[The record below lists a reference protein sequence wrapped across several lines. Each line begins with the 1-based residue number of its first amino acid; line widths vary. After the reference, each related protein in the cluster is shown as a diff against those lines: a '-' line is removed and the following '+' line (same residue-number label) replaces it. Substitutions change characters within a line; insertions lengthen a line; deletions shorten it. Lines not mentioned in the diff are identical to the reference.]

1 MNLKVK
7 YNAFM
12 AEHPLLRGGAWL
24 TTKLFMLTLVA
35 VLFVLGFLLRVIG
48 GSNRDYETTE
58 YDPGE
63 NLTADE
69 KMARGLGYSSVG
81 EMYEKDDHFN

>member
-1 MNLKVK
+1 MNLKAK
-7 YNAFM
+7 YNTFI
-12 AEHPLLRGGAWL
+12 AEHRVLRGGAWVI
-24 TTKLFMLTLVA
+24 TKLFMVTLVA
-35 VLFVLGFLLRVIG
+35 VLFVLGFLLRIIG
-48 GSNRDYETTE
+48 GSNKDYEAAE

-81 EMYEKDDHFN
+81 EMYEKDDHFK